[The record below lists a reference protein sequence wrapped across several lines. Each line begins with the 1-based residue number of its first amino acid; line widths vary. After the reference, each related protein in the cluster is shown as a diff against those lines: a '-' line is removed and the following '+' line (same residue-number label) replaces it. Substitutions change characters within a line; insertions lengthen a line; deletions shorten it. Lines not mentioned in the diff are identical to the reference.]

1 MSSGAQERPL
11 AGAGWGGRV
20 ELRVE
25 APRRQGCG
33 GAERRGLGEA
43 RAFSLRWVSS
53 ALTSH
58 GSSLPGR
65 AASGRVRL
73 AGAAVGSVE
82 YKGVK
87 QDFIAIRKLNV
98 TNLHFT

>member
-11 AGAGWGGRV
+11 EGESGA
-20 ELRVE
+20 
-25 APRRQGCG
+25 ASG
-33 GAERRGLGEA
+33 GAKEAGVWRGGA
-43 RAFSLRWVSS
+43 PGRGRS
-53 ALTSH
+53 AGLLSPMRLVGAHLH
-58 GSSLPGR
+58 GSSRPGR
-65 AASGRVRL
+65 AACGGVRL

-87 QDFIAIRKLNV
+87 QDFPAIRKLNV